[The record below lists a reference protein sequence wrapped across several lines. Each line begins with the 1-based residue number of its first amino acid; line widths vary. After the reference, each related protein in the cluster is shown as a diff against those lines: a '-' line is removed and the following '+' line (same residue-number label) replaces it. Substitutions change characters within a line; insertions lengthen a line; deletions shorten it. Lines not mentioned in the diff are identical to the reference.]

1 MFSVEPEAVLASS
14 GVEAG
19 ITAETEAAASA
30 ASPALLGVL
39 PMGNDPDS
47 IAFQAALLASG
58 SEYLGIVAEHS
69 AQRGLFSGAQATAS
83 GVYGATEALRAATVA
98 LGG

>member
-14 GVEAG
+14 GIEAG
-19 ITAETEAAASA
+19 ITAETEAAAAS

-47 IAFQAALLASG
+47 LAFHAALLASG

>member
-19 ITAETEAAASA
+19 ITAETAAAAASA
-30 ASPALLGVL
+30 SAALLGVL
-39 PMGNDPDS
+39 PMGSDPDS
-47 IAFQAALLASG
+47 IAFHAALLAAG
-58 SEYLGIVAEHS
+58 GQYLGISAEHS
-69 AQRGLFSGAQATAS
+69 AQRGLFSGAQAAAS